1 MTILATYPERYFK
14 KLAGKNNIENALGE
28 LEGLIQGEHYM
39 VTAQVLQDTSGL
51 KHGA

>member
-1 MTILATYPERYFK
+1 MMYPERFFM
-14 KLAGKNNIENALGE
+14 KLAGRNSIENTLGE
-28 LEGLIQGEHYM
+28 LESLIQGEHYM